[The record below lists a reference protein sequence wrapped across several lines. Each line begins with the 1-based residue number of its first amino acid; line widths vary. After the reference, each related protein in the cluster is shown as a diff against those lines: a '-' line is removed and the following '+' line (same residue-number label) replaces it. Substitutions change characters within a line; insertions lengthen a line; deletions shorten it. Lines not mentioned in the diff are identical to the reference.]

1 MITAVLFWSLLF
13 GNSKSCLSAATSFED
28 GTFIVG
34 KDILPGT
41 YRSEGGGMCYWARL
55 SGFGGDLSDVIA
67 NGTMTKRPIVTIKK
81 TDKGFETRNCGTWH
95 RISN

>member
-1 MITAVLFWSLLF
+1 
-13 GNSKSCLSAATSFED
+13 
-28 GTFIVG
+28 
-34 KDILPGT
+34 
-41 YRSEGGGMCYWARL
+41 MCYWARL